1 MRVTVK
7 TIISGLKQRGPRV
20 ESDDLKIGDG
30 VGTIRITGS
39 QHKLVSESNGGES
52 RYATADIEL
61 EEHEFKKL
69 FKYVFENHPEWL
81 PGIQNVISARRSL
94 DLALD
99 QFRCAPV
106 DA

>member
-1 MRVTVK
+1 L
-7 TIISGLKQRGPRV
+7 I
-20 ESDDLKIGDG
+20 
-30 VGTIRITGS
+30 
-39 QHKLVSESNGGES
+39 SESNGGES
-52 RYATADIEL
+52 RYSTTDIEL
-61 EEHEFKKL
+61 REHEFKKL